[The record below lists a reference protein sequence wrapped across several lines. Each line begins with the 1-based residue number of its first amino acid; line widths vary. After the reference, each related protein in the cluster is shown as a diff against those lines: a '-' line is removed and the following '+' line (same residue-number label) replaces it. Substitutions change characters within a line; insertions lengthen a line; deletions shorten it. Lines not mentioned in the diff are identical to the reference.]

1 MIECE
6 QAADPVWL
14 AAFDG
19 SALPNP
25 GRIGLGA
32 VLCAPDGRRFEISE
46 PARQNG
52 CNNEAE
58 LLALCTLL
66 ELANELGAERL
77 CIRSDSDV
85 AVRYVLGQ
93 ASTQVV
99 QLLPL
104 IARAQQLAR
113 GFARFELR
121 WVPQHRNREAD
132 ALARK
137 ALGLPARPSEG
148 TRKRRKG

>member
-1 MIECE
+1 MIDVEPR
-6 QAADPVWL
+6 ADPVWR

-32 VLCAPDGRRFEISE
+32 VLSAPDGRRFEISE

-52 CNNEAE
+52 SNNEAE
-58 LLALCTLL
+58 LLALCALL
-66 ELANELGAERL
+66 ELADSLGAKRL
-77 CIRSDSDV
+77 CISSDSDV
-85 AVRYVLGQ
+85 VVRYVLGQ
-93 ASTQVV
+93 ASTQVA

-104 IARAQQLAR
+104 IARAQQLVD
-113 GFARFELR
+113 RFGQLELR

-137 ALGLPARPSEG
+137 ALGLPARLEDP
-148 TRKRRKG
+148 RKRRKR

>member
-1 MIECE
+1 MIDVEPG
-6 QAADPVWL
+6 ADPVWR

-32 VLCAPDGRRFEISE
+32 VLSAPDGQRYEISE

-52 CNNEAE
+52 SNNEAE
-58 LLALCTLL
+58 LLALCALL
-66 ELANELGAERL
+66 ELADSLGAKRL
-77 CIRSDSDV
+77 CISSDSDV
-85 AVRYVLGQ
+85 AVRYVLGL
-93 ASTQVV
+93 ASTQVA

-104 IARAQQLAR
+104 IARAQQLAS

-137 ALGLPARPSEG
+137 ALGLPDRQSEN
-148 TRKRRKG
+148 TRKQRKG